1 MISRLIYSLKYLRY
15 IFFAKHKK
23 GHGIHSPFLFNLIK
37 NVFNNKRIPEELKRV
52 IALHKKLKKSKDKI
66 EFNEIGAGSKY
77 RNGHKISIGKLVKR
91 SSVSE
96 KYGILLY
103 QLIQYF
109 NIKDIIEIGSSVGVS
124 SLYLGQANK
133 KSHFKSIEGVDE
145 KINIAIKN
153 AKTLNLQTEFI
164 LGDFNT
170 ILNDVVNSFDKLD
183 LVFFDGNHTKES
195 TLNYFNIC
203 LQKAHNNTIFI
214 FDDIH
219 WSREMEK
226 AWNEIKKNKKVRLCI
241 DIFRMGLIFFKKE
254 LSYEKYVIKF

>member
-1 MISRLIYSLKYLRY
+1 MSYNSDIYAVVNVHLPWDSVLERERLIVKLLKD
-15 IFFAKHKK
+15 
-23 GHGIHSPFLFNLIK
+23 IK
-37 NVFNNKRIPEELKRV
+37 N
-52 IALHKKLKKSKDKI
+52 
-66 EFNEIGAGSKY
+66 
-77 RNGHKISIGKLVKR
+77 IS
-91 SSVSE
+91 S
-96 KYGILLY
+96 
-103 QLIQYF
+103 
-109 NIKDIIEIGSSVGVS
+109 D
-124 SLYLGQANK
+124 YL
-133 KSHFKSIEGVDE
+133 
-145 KINIAIKN
+145 
-153 AKTLNLQTEFI
+153 FI